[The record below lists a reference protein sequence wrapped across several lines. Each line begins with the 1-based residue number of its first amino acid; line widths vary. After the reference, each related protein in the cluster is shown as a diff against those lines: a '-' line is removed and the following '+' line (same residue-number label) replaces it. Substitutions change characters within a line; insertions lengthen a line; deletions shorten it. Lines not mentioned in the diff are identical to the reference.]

1 MCAVAAPRPE
11 PANPRWLLESSTAG
25 WLGWNK
31 GTFVSPSWPSG
42 CQPLGEVVGNL
53 KASFI

>member
-1 MCAVAAPRPE
+1 MCAMAAPRPE